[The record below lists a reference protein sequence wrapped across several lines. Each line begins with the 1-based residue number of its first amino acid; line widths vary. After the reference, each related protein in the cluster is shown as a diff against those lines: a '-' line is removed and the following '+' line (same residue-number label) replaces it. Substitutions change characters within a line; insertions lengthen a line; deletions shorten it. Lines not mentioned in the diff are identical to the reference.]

1 MKVIV
6 CYKIVPEEANIEINQ
21 DGSLSFANAEWKLS
35 QYDLNAV
42 EAAMQLVEAVG
53 GSVTALTVGD
63 QKIENSKLKKSI
75 LARGPEDLYLVKDE
89 RLKRAD
95 THLTAA
101 VLAAAVAYIGFD
113 LVLCG
118 EGSSDFYAQ
127 QVGIQLG
134 ELLQVP
140 VINAVSKITPAGDR
154 LIIERTLE
162 DEIETL
168 ELSLPAVLA
177 VTADINVTR
186 LPGMKEILAA
196 GKKPVT
202 EWDLHKIGIRHAGP
216 RVEEVST
223 LAPEQV
229 ARKKILVEGDS
240 EPKIAEFLDYIRKEL
255 K

>member
-6 CYKIVPEEANIEINQ
+6 CYKVVPEELKIEVNP
-21 DGSLSFANAEWKLS
+21 DRSLSFKNVEWKLS

-53 GSVTALTVGD
+53 GKASALTVGD
-63 QKIENSKLKKSI
+63 QKVENSKLKKSI

-89 RLKRAD
+89 QLKEAD
-95 THLTAA
+95 TNLTAA
-101 VLAAAVAYIGFD
+101 ALAGAVMKIGFD

-118 EGSSDFYAQ
+118 EGSSDLYAQ

-134 ELLQVP
+134 ELLKVP
-140 VINAVSKITPAGDR
+140 VINAVSKITPDGDR
-154 LIIERTLE
+154 LIIERSLE
-162 DEIETL
+162 DEIEIL
-168 ELSLPAVLA
+168 EVSLPAVLS

-196 GKKPVT
+196 GKKPVI
-202 EWDLHKIGIRHAGP
+202 EWDLNKIGMGHDLP
-216 RVEEVST
+216 KVETIST

-229 ARKKILVEGDS
+229 ERNKILIEGDS
-240 EPKIAEFLDYIRKEL
+240 ELQIAELVEYIRREL